1 MIGMATSN
9 KQSTAALVAQLTDA
23 VAALRAELA
32 ATKEQAANSPREKK
46 ESKAGKPRENV
57 TYAISGCFKK
67 EAQQP
72 PQCKQ
77 LSTWA
82 WEARQKFG
90 RDLTEPELF
99 AEFET
104 HADEWNRRNTQP
116 IWHVWQYYRPRMI
129 QAGHVRMF

>member
-1 MIGMATSN
+1 MATTT
-9 KQSTAALVAQLTDA
+9 KQNTAALVAQLTEA
-23 VAALRAELA
+23 VAALRAELE
-32 ATKEQAANSPREKK
+32 ATKARVALAPAKEKK

-57 TYAISGCFKK
+57 TYEIKGHFKP

-82 WEARQKFG
+82 WELRQKLG
-90 RDLTEPELF
+90 RNVTEPELF

-104 HADEWNRRNTQP
+104 HAAEWNRRNTQT

-129 QAGHVRMF
+129 AAGHVRML

>member
-1 MIGMATSN
+1 MAGTN
-9 KQSTAALVAQLTDA
+9 KPNTAALIAQLTEA
-23 VAALRAELA
+23 VASLRTELA
-32 ATKEQAANSPREKK
+32 EAKASAAVATPREKK

-57 TYAISGCFKK
+57 TYEINGYFKK

-77 LSTWA
+77 LSLWA

-90 RDLTEPELF
+90 RNLTEPELF
-99 AEFET
+99 AEFEA
-104 HADEWNRRNTQP
+104 HAAEWNRRNTQT

-129 QAGHVRMF
+129 SAGHVKMF